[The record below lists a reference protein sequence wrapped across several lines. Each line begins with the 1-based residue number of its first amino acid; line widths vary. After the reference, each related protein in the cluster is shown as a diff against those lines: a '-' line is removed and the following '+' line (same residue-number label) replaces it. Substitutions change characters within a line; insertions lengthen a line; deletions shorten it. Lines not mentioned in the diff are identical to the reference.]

1 MADVSKEVWI
11 MRMSQLFA
19 PTLWEVPAEAET
31 ISHQYLLRAGMIR
44 RIAAGIYT
52 YLPLAQRVLEK
63 IEEIVREEMNK
74 QGGQELKMPTL
85 HPAELWQESSRWD
98 AYGKELF
105 RLQDRHERDYCLGPT
120 HEEVITDLVRREVN
134 SYRQLPL
141 LLYQIQTKFRDEI
154 RPRFGL
160 IRGREFT
167 MKDLYSFD
175 RDQEGL
181 DISYQK
187 MYDAY
192 SAIFR
197 RCALKFQVVEADT
210 GAIGGTDSHEFIVV
224 ADTGEDE
231 IVYCEGCDYA
241 ANVERAVAADEE
253 EDYREPEG
261 ELELVSTPGVST
273 IDAVASFFKAP
284 PRRLLK
290 TLVYLA
296 IDGETYKPVVV
307 VLRGDREVNE
317 IKLQNHLG
325 CMHLA
330 LADAE
335 TVREITGAPVGFA
348 GPVGL
353 VDVPLLIDREVMA
366 VVNGVC
372 GANKADYHWINVNP
386 GRDFPTSEI
395 ADIRR
400 VVAGDKCHSCG
411 SPLHSARGI
420 EVGHIFKLGTKYSED
435 MGATF
440 LDGEGRERPIVMGC
454 YGIGVPRTMAAA
466 IEQNHDEKGIIWP
479 MSIAPYQVVIV
490 PVNSKNSEQM
500 DLAEVLYAEMNEAGI
515 EVVIDDRDERAGV
528 KFNDADLIG
537 FPLRVTIGSRSLK
550 EGKVEIKD
558 RATGKV
564 TLVKAGE
571 AVGVLQEKIKK
582 ASAAR

>member
-1 MADVSKEVWI
+1 

-44 RIAAGIYT
+44 KIAAGVYS

-63 IEEIVREEMNK
+63 IENIIREEMNK
-74 QGGQELKMPTL
+74 MGGQELKMPTL
-85 HPAELWQESSRWD
+85 QPAELWQESSRWD
-98 AYGKELF
+98 AYGRELF

-187 MYDAY
+187 MYEAY
-192 SAIFR
+192 NAIFR
-197 RCALKFQVVEADT
+197 RCDLKFKVVEADT

-241 ANVERAVAADEE
+241 ANVERAVAAD
-253 EDYREPEG
+253 DDRGSGEPRG
-261 ELELVSTPGVST
+261 DLELVSTPGVST
-273 IDAVASFFKAP
+273 ISDVASFFGAQ

-296 IDGETYKPVVV
+296 LDGETYKPVVV

-317 IKLQNHLG
+317 IKLQNYLG

-335 TVREITGAPVGFA
+335 TVKEITGAPVGFA

-353 VDVPLLIDREVMA
+353 GDVRLLIDREVPA
-366 VVNGVC
+366 LVNGIC
-372 GANKADYHWINVNP
+372 GANQADYHWINVNP

-395 ADIRR
+395 MDIRR
-400 VVAGDKCHSCG
+400 VVAGDKCRFCG
-411 SPLHSARGI
+411 GPLYSARGI
-420 EVGHIFKLGTKYSED
+420 EVGHIFKLGTKYSEA
-435 MGATF
+435 MNATF
-440 LDGEGRERPIVMGC
+440 LDEEGRERPMVMGC

-466 IEQNHDEKGIIWP
+466 MEQNHDEKGIIWP
-479 MSIAPYQVVIV
+479 LSIAPYQVVIV
-490 PVNSKNSEQM
+490 PVNSKNTVQM
-500 DLAEVLYAEMNEAGI
+500 ELAETLYAKMNKAGI
-515 EVVIDDRDERAGV
+515 EVVLDDRDERAGV

-537 FPLRVTIGSRSLK
+537 FPLRLTIGSRSLK
-550 EGKVEIKD
+550 EGKVEIRD
-558 RATGKV
+558 RAGGKV
-564 TLVKAGE
+564 TLVE
-571 AVGVLQEKIKK
+571 AEKTVGVIQGKIEEMQKGQQD
-582 ASAAR
+582 

>member
-1 MADVSKEVWI
+1 
-11 MRMSQLFA
+11 MRMSQLFV
-19 PTLWEVPAEAET
+19 PTLREVPAEAET

-98 AYGKELF
+98 AYGRELF
-105 RLQDRHERDYCLGPT
+105 RLRDRHERDYCLGPT

-160 IRGREFT
+160 MRGREFT

-175 RDQEGL
+175 RDQDGL
-181 DISYQK
+181 DVSYQK

-197 RCALKFQVVEADT
+197 RCALKFRVVEADT

-231 IVYCEGCDYA
+231 IIYCEACDYA
-241 ANVERAVAADEE
+241 ANVERAVAALAGE
-253 EDYREPEG
+253 EDIAEP
-261 ELELVSTPGVST
+261 LKDLKLASTPGMTSIDDVVSFLGT
-273 IDAVASFFKAP
+273 EP
-284 PRRLLK
+284 QRLLK

-296 IDGETYKPVVV
+296 IDGEAYKPVVV

-330 LADAE
+330 LADAQ
-335 TVREITGAPVGFA
+335 TVEEITQAPVGFA

-353 VDVPLLIDREVMA
+353 KDVRIIIDAEVPT
-366 VVNGVC
+366 VVNGIC
-372 GANKADYHWINVNP
+372 GANRADYHWINVNP
-386 GRDFPTSEI
+386 QRDFPPAEI
-395 ADIRR
+395 MDLRR
-400 VVAGDKCHSCG
+400 VAAGDKCHFCG
-411 SPLHSARGI
+411 NPLKSDRGI
-420 EVGHIFKLGTKYSED
+420 EVGHIFKLGTKYSVAMD
-435 MGATF
+435 ATF
-440 LDGEGRERPIVMGC
+440 LDEAGRKKPMVMGC
-454 YGIGVPRTMAAA
+454 YGIGIPRTMAAA
-466 IEQNHDEKGIIWP
+466 IEQNHDENGIIWP
-479 MSIAPYQVVIV
+479 LSIAPYQVVII
-490 PVNSKNSEQM
+490 PVNSKNAEHM
-500 DLAEVLYAEMNEAGI
+500 ELAEDLYTRMNRVGI
-515 EVVIDDRDERAGV
+515 EVVLDDRDERAGV

-537 FPLRVTIGSRSLK
+537 FPLRLTLGPRSLK

-564 TLVKAGE
+564 TLVEIGE
-571 AVGVLQEKIKK
+571 AVAVIKDRIEEMGK
-582 ASAAR
+582 GWA